1 MVQDQ
6 KLERYRG
13 VLCSFC
19 RQPIPLPAIV
29 ASAESARKTVS
40 AGITEEHVSKSFH
53 IRCRACEK
61 ECSYRTAEIADFE
74 GAPRARSFRARSAS
88 GMVHKKSALTQAANG

>member
-29 ASAESARKTVS
+29 AGARTGAHQDS
-40 AGITEEHVSKSFH
+40 SQEHTSKSFH

-61 ECSYRTAEIADFE
+61 EASYRAAEIADFE
-74 GAPRARSFRARSAS
+74 GAPRARSFRYRSTTAS
-88 GMVHKKSALTQAANG
+88 LLRDKSPLTRAANG